1 LAGISGARRL
11 GAGVMKQF
19 LLTLAGVFA
28 GLLLFFVGLPFLLIA
43 GIAAGSR
50 PEPAPAATVLALDLR
65 DGLTD
70 QSPTNPFA
78 SFGSGLSVMN
88 VAETLRKAER
98 DGKVKA
104 LLIRLPESGM
114 EPAAAEELR
123 LAVKSFRA
131 AGKPV
136 YAHSQG
142 LYPAGVVSSTYM
154 LGAAADQFWM
164 QENASFQVTGLSSE
178 EVFFKGLFDRFGVVP
193 QFEQR
198 GEYKNAVNPF
208 LQSGFTPEHREAT
221 ASWLGS
227 VYASALSN
235 VAADRGK
242 NAAALR
248 ATLEAGPY
256 TAQAARQQGLIDRL
270 GHVEQA
276 REALLD
282 RFGDEAE
289 LVEFGDYDAPEDKG
303 GAGRPLIAVVEAEG
317 PIITG
322 DADDAGFGGG
332 QTIYSDQI
340 AEALYDAAE
349 DEDVKAV
356 VFRVS
361 SPGGSDT
368 ASDQILAALNAVKT
382 AGKPVVVSMGT
393 YAASGGYWI
402 SSQADRIVAHP
413 STLTGSIGVY
423 GGKLALGPA
432 LERYGVNLEDVT
444 VGSSFAGAYGLEPFN
459 QAQRA
464 AFSGLIDQ
472 TYREFIARVAAG
484 RKLTPER
491 VQELARGRVWTGA
504 QAREL
509 GLVDE
514 LGGFQTAVA
523 AAKRLAKIDAD
534 QAVRFKRLPGAQSP
548 FEALESFF
556 GVSAQSARTLAAA
569 GWLLGDPRAAKMMDG
584 LMEARLRDQGANV
597 LAPTPF

>member
-1 LAGISGARRL
+1 
-11 GAGVMKQF
+11 MKQF

-28 GLLLFFVGLPFLLIA
+28 GLLLFFVGIPFLLITSLVA
-43 GIAAGSR
+43 SSQ
-50 PEPAPAATVLALDLR
+50 PAPTPARAVLALDLR

-70 QSPTNPFA
+70 QTPSNPFA
-78 SFGSGLSVMN
+78 AFGGSGLSVMT
-88 VAETLRKAER
+88 VADTLRRAET

-104 LLIRLPESGM
+104 LFIRLPETGM

-123 LAVKSFRA
+123 LAIKSFRA

-136 YAHSQG
+136 FAHSQG

-154 LGAAADQFWM
+154 LGAAADELWM
-164 QENASFQVTGLSSE
+164 QANASFQVTGVSSQ
-178 EVFFKGLFDRFGVVP
+178 EVFFKGFFDRYGIVP

-198 GEYKNAVNPF
+198 AEYKNAVNPF
-208 LQSGFTPEHREAT
+208 TQTGYTPEHREAT
-221 ASWLGS
+221 QSWLGS
-227 VYASALSN
+227 VYATALTF
-235 VAADRGK
+235 AAQDSGRDPVEF
-242 NAAALR
+242 R
-248 ATLEAGPY
+248 RVVEAGPY
-256 TAQAARQQGLIDRL
+256 TAPAALARGLVDKL

-276 REALLD
+276 EKALLG
-282 RFGDEAE
+282 RFGDDAE
-289 LVEFGDYDAPEDKG
+289 LVEFADYNAPEDKG
-303 GAGRPLIAVVEAEG
+303 GLNRPMIAVVEAEG

-332 QTIYSDQI
+332 STIYSDQI

-368 ASDQILAALNAVKT
+368 ASDQILAALNAVRKS
-382 AGKPVVVSMGT
+382 GKPVVVSMGT

-402 SSQADRIVAHP
+402 SSQADRIVAQP

-423 GGKLALGPA
+423 GGKIALSPA
-432 LERYGVNLEDVT
+432 LDRFGVSTDEVT
-444 VGSSFAGAYGLEPFN
+444 IGSNFSGAYGLEPFN
-459 QAQRA
+459 QDQRA
-464 AFSGLIDQ
+464 AFAALIDE
-472 TYREFIARVAAG
+472 TYREFVGRVAAG
-484 RKLTPER
+484 RKLDPAR
-491 VQELARGRVWTGA
+491 VQELARGRIWTGV

-514 LGGFQTAVA
+514 IGGFRTAVA

-534 QAVRFKRLPGAQSP
+534 AAIRFKRLPEPENP
-548 FEALESFF
+548 FEALEGLF
-556 GVSAQSARTLAAA
+556 GVSARSTRTLAAA
-569 GWLLGDPRAAKMMDG
+569 GWLLGDPRAERMMDT
-584 LMEARLRDQGANV
+584 LVEARLREQGANV